1 MTKLKLRI
9 YKNWNQF
16 IVYIPLEV
24 YNALFN
30 LYYNPQWYHS
40 PSSKMGQG
48 YYADRCVKSDVLEII
63 LKKMKI
69 IKRKKSFDLFDYKG
83 ALQTLKKSK
92 LNEFVYPEPNESGVT
107 AKLIYENVG
116 DILMSIMEG
125 LPKEIDV

>member
-1 MTKLKLRI
+1 MTKLKLKI
-9 YKNWNQF
+9 YKTRNQF
-16 IVYIPLEV
+16 IVYIPLEM

-30 LYYNPQWYHS
+30 LYYKPQWYHS

-48 YYADRCVKSDVLEII
+48 HYADRCVKSDVLEII

-69 IKRKKSFDLFDYKG
+69 IKKRKSFDLFDYKG

-116 DILMSIMEG
+116 DILMNIMEG
-125 LPKEIDV
+125 LPKEIEV